1 MLAALKRKLLSGSV
15 VREKN
20 RFLQVLVVGTK
31 TICRFEGLSL
41 NKS

>member
-20 RFLQVLVVGTK
+20 RFLQFSYSWNK
-31 TICRFEGLSL
+31 DCLSV
-41 NKS
+41 